1 MCLLFRKV
9 FNPLPIN
16 ICEMICTANCLGL
29 EVNYFELLVGFS
41 ANSSTVVALET
52 NTDLVVGLSQ
62 C

>member
-1 MCLLFRKV
+1 
-9 FNPLPIN
+9 
-16 ICEMICTANCLGL
+16 MICTANCLGL